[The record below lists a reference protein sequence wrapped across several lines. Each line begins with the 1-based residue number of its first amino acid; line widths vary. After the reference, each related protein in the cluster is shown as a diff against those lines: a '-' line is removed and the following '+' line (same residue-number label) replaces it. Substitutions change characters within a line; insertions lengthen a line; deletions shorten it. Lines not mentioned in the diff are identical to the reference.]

1 MADGSTSWFFCTLAA
16 GKIILVTML
25 DRTHLFCQEELA
37 GDRMCHPVSRRRL
50 ARLVASKEK
59 AESPF
64 AGGNNLAA
72 AEEERVLFG
81 PPSLTRHNQS
91 FPSVS

>member
-16 GKIILVTML
+16 GKIILVPML

-59 AESPF
+59 AESPS

-72 AEEERVLFG
+72 APAAAAVEGRVLFG
-81 PPSLTRHNQS
+81 PPSLTH
-91 FPSVS
+91 

>member
-1 MADGSTSWFFCTLAA
+1 MVLLYEHYILAA

-25 DRTHLFCQEELA
+25 DTTHLFCQEELA

-72 AEEERVLFG
+72 AAAEEGRVLFG
-81 PPSLTRHNQS
+81 PPSLTHSLTQ
-91 FPSVS
+91 